1 MANFDA
7 FFDVIEHSKT
17 RIKRTNVRKKIQNH
31 HYQKHN
37 PPPPPQKEEKM
48 HYICKHNGSEYEM
61 KIKAMHNIVRLI
73 RVMISAVLMLLAL
86 SAQASP
92 PPIGEPMAKNLNTM
106 NSDELL
112 CELDNV
118 IGKHDEYSKKKAER
132 VRALEKDMKAEKD
145 MNSRYQKALAL
156 VGEYE
161 TYVSDSAA
169 NLLNECLDMAEQIG
183 ESNYIIAVKLR
194 MAMVYSISG
203 MFVAA
208 DKIFQ
213 EFEYDKLDQ
222 SYRGLYCYARIRYC
236 ENIVRDI
243 DDKRFSQ
250 QFMEEVDWCRSEL
263 MKMWSEGS
271 TPYLK
276 ELANRY
282 ESAGRYKE
290 AFDILHDVYNQEVSG
305 THGHAMLAMSLAQCY
320 RLMGKE
326 DLAKKYLIIA
336 AITDIKL
343 AIKENEALLA
353 LSAIL
358 YDEGDIDRA
367 YRYVRVCLD
376 DANFYNSHFKDSV
389 IARTYSIVDS
399 AYMSRMEAQRKKL
412 QGYLVVISVIVLLL
426 VVVLF
431 ESYKQ
436 RNKLMQI
443 RAELKNANQ
452 GLLTMNSR
460 LDEANLI
467 KERYVGYFMNQ
478 CSVYI
483 NKLDDF
489 RKNVNRKIKTKQIED
504 LYVLSSRPMEKELEE
519 LYANFDRAFLNLY
532 PDFIEQFNAL
542 LKPEARFETEDGRL
556 NITLRIYALMRMGI
570 TNMGQIA
577 KFLNYSL
584 QTVYNYKSKVKKDSL
599 LDGDAFEEAV
609 KIIGKI
615 SPKTPPKG

>member
-1 MANFDA
+1 M
-7 FFDVIEHSKT
+7 
-17 RIKRTNVRKKIQNH
+17 R
-31 HYQKHN
+31 
-37 PPPPPQKEEKM
+37 
-48 HYICKHNGSEYEM
+48 NGM
-61 KIKAMHNIVRLI
+61 QLGKL
-73 RVMISAVLMLLAL
+73 MIMAVLMLVAV
-86 SAQASP
+86 SAQAALPPP
-92 PPIGEPMAKNLNTM
+92 PPIGELVEKNLNTM
-106 NSDELL
+106 NCDELL
-112 CELDNV
+112 RELDNV
-118 IGKHDEYSKKKAER
+118 IGKHDDYSKEKANR
-132 VRALEKDMKAEKD
+132 VSKLEHDMKAEK
-145 MNSRYQKALAL
+145 NLNERYRKALEL
-156 VGEYE
+156 ENEYE

-169 NLLNECLDMAEQIG
+169 NLLNECLDMAEQMG
-183 ESNYIIAVKLR
+183 NDNYIIDVKLR
-194 MAMVYSISG
+194 MAMVYSMSG
-203 MFVAA
+203 MFVVA

-213 EFEYDKLDQ
+213 EFDYEKLDQ

-236 ENIVRDI
+236 ENIARDI
-243 DDKRFSQ
+243 DDRRFSQ
-250 QFMEEVDWCRSEL
+250 RFIDEIDWCREEL

-271 TPYLK
+271 VPYLK

-290 AFDILHDVYNQEVSG
+290 AFDILHDVYNQEASG
-305 THGHAMLAMSLAQCY
+305 SHGYAMLAMSLAKCY
-320 RLMGKE
+320 GLMGKE
-326 DLAKKYLIIA
+326 ELEKKYLIIA

-358 YDEGDIDRA
+358 YNEGDIERA
-367 YRYVRVCLD
+367 YRYVKVCLA

-412 QGYLVVISVIVLLL
+412 QGYLVVISVIVVLL

-431 ESYKQ
+431 ESFKQ
-436 RNKLMQI
+436 RNKLMLI
-443 RAELKNANQ
+443 RAQLKHANQ

-519 LYANFDRAFLNLY
+519 LYINFDRAFLNLY

-542 LKPEARFETEDGRL
+542 LKPEARFEPEAGRL

>member
-1 MANFDA
+1 M
-7 FFDVIEHSKT
+7 T
-17 RIKRTNVRKKIQNH
+17 
-31 HYQKHN
+31 
-37 PPPPPQKEEKM
+37 
-48 HYICKHNGSEYEM
+48 
-61 KIKAMHNIVRLI
+61 
-73 RVMISAVLMLLAL
+73 VLMLMGV
-86 SAQASP
+86 SAQAAL
-92 PPIGEPMAKNLNTM
+92 PPIDESVDKNLNTM
-106 NSDELL
+106 NCDELL
-112 CELDNV
+112 RELDNV
-118 IGKHDEYSKKKAER
+118 IGKHDDYSKEKANRVSKLEHEVKSER
-132 VRALEKDMKAEKD
+132 NLNERYRKALELE
-145 MNSRYQKALAL
+145 N
-156 VGEYE
+156 EYE

-169 NLLNECLDMAEQIG
+169 NLLNECLDMAEQLG
-183 ESNYIIAVKLR
+183 NDNYIKDVKLR
-194 MAMVYSISG
+194 MAMVYSMSG
-203 MFVAA
+203 MFVVA

-213 EFEYDKLDQ
+213 EFDYEKLDQ

-236 ENIVRDI
+236 ENIARDI
-243 DDKRFSQ
+243 DDRRFSQ
-250 QFMEEVDWCRSEL
+250 RFIDEIDWCREEL

-271 TPYLK
+271 VPYLK

-290 AFDILHDVYNQEVSG
+290 AFDILHDVYNQEASG
-305 THGHAMLAMSLAQCY
+305 SHGYAMLAMSLAKCY
-320 RLMGKE
+320 GLMGKE
-326 DLAKKYLIIA
+326 ELEKKYLIIA

-358 YDEGDIDRA
+358 YHEGDIERA
-367 YRYVRVCLD
+367 YRYVKVCLA

-399 AYMSRMEAQRKKL
+399 AYMSRMDAQRKKL
-412 QGYLVVISVIVLLL
+412 QGYLVVISVIVVLL

-431 ESYKQ
+431 ESFKQ
-436 RNKLMQI
+436 RNKLMLI
-443 RAELKNANQ
+443 RAQLKHANQ
-452 GLLTMNSR
+452 GLLIMNSR

>member
-1 MANFDA
+1 M
-7 FFDVIEHSKT
+7 T
-17 RIKRTNVRKKIQNH
+17 
-31 HYQKHN
+31 
-37 PPPPPQKEEKM
+37 
-48 HYICKHNGSEYEM
+48 
-61 KIKAMHNIVRLI
+61 
-73 RVMISAVLMLLAL
+73 VLMLMVV
-86 SAQASP
+86 SAQAAL
-92 PPIGEPMAKNLNTM
+92 PPIDESVDKNLNTM
-106 NSDELL
+106 NCDELL
-112 CELDNV
+112 RELDNV
-118 IGKHDEYSKKKAER
+118 IGKHDDYSKEKANRVSKLEHEVKSER
-132 VRALEKDMKAEKD
+132 NLNERYRKALELE
-145 MNSRYQKALAL
+145 N
-156 VGEYE
+156 EYE

-169 NLLNECLDMAEQIG
+169 NLLNECLDMAEQLG
-183 ESNYIIAVKLR
+183 NDNYIKDVKLR
-194 MAMVYSISG
+194 MAMVYSMSG
-203 MFVAA
+203 MFVVA

-213 EFEYDKLDQ
+213 EFDYEKLDQ

-236 ENIVRDI
+236 ENIARDI
-243 DDKRFSQ
+243 DDRRFSQ
-250 QFMEEVDWCRSEL
+250 RFIDEIDWCREEL

-271 TPYLK
+271 VPYLK

-290 AFDILHDVYNQEVSG
+290 AFDILHDVYNQEASG
-305 THGHAMLAMSLAQCY
+305 SHGYAMLAMSLAKCY
-320 RLMGKE
+320 GLMGKE
-326 DLAKKYLIIA
+326 ELEKKYLIIA

-358 YDEGDIDRA
+358 YNEGDIERA
-367 YRYVRVCLD
+367 YRYVKVCLA

-399 AYMSRMEAQRKKL
+399 AYMSRMDAQRKKL
-412 QGYLVVISVIVLLL
+412 QGYLVVISVIVVLL

-431 ESYKQ
+431 ESFKQ
-436 RNKLMQI
+436 RNKLMLI
-443 RAELKNANQ
+443 RAQLKQANQ

>member
-1 MANFDA
+1 M
-7 FFDVIEHSKT
+7 T
-17 RIKRTNVRKKIQNH
+17 
-31 HYQKHN
+31 
-37 PPPPPQKEEKM
+37 
-48 HYICKHNGSEYEM
+48 
-61 KIKAMHNIVRLI
+61 
-73 RVMISAVLMLLAL
+73 VLMLMGV
-86 SAQASP
+86 SAQAAL
-92 PPIGEPMAKNLNTM
+92 PPIDESVDKNLNTM
-106 NSDELL
+106 NCDELL
-112 CELDNV
+112 RELDNV
-118 IGKHDEYSKKKAER
+118 IGKHDDYSKEKANRVSKLEHEVKSER
-132 VRALEKDMKAEKD
+132 NLNERYRKALELE
-145 MNSRYQKALAL
+145 N
-156 VGEYE
+156 EYE

-169 NLLNECLDMAEQIG
+169 NLLNECLDMAEQLG
-183 ESNYIIAVKLR
+183 NDNYIIDVKLR
-194 MAMVYSISG
+194 MAMVYSMSG
-203 MFVAA
+203 LFVVA

-213 EFEYDKLDQ
+213 EFDYEKLDQ

-236 ENIVRDI
+236 ENIARDI
-243 DDKRFSQ
+243 DDRRFSQ
-250 QFMEEVDWCRSEL
+250 RFIDEIDWCREEL

-271 TPYLK
+271 VPYLK

-290 AFDILHDVYNQEVSG
+290 AFDILHDVYNQEASG
-305 THGHAMLAMSLAQCY
+305 SHGYAMLAMSLAKCY
-320 RLMGKE
+320 GLMGKE
-326 DLAKKYLIIA
+326 ELEKYLIIA

-343 AIKENEALLA
+343 SIKENEALLA

-358 YDEGDIDRA
+358 YNEGDIERA
-367 YRYVRVCLD
+367 YRYVKVCLA

-399 AYMSRMEAQRKKL
+399 AYMSRMDAQRKKL
-412 QGYLVVISVIVLLL
+412 QGYLVVISVIVVLL

-431 ESYKQ
+431 ESFKQ
-436 RNKLMQI
+436 RNKLMLI
-443 RAELKNANQ
+443 RAQLKQANQ

>member
-1 MANFDA
+1 M
-7 FFDVIEHSKT
+7 T
-17 RIKRTNVRKKIQNH
+17 
-31 HYQKHN
+31 
-37 PPPPPQKEEKM
+37 
-48 HYICKHNGSEYEM
+48 
-61 KIKAMHNIVRLI
+61 
-73 RVMISAVLMLLAL
+73 VLMLMVV
-86 SAQASP
+86 SAQAAL
-92 PPIGEPMAKNLNTM
+92 PPIDESVDKNLNTM
-106 NSDELL
+106 NCDELL
-112 CELDNV
+112 RELDNV
-118 IGKHDEYSKKKAER
+118 IGKHDDYSKEKANRVSKLEHEVKSER
-132 VRALEKDMKAEKD
+132 NLNERYRKALELE
-145 MNSRYQKALAL
+145 N
-156 VGEYE
+156 EYE

-169 NLLNECLDMAEQIG
+169 NLLNECLDMAEQLG
-183 ESNYIIAVKLR
+183 NDNYIIDVKLR
-194 MAMVYSISG
+194 MAMVYSMSG
-203 MFVAA
+203 LFVVA

-213 EFEYDKLDQ
+213 EFDYEKLDQ

-236 ENIVRDI
+236 ENIARDI
-243 DDKRFSQ
+243 DDRRFSQ
-250 QFMEEVDWCRSEL
+250 RFIDEIDWCREEL

-271 TPYLK
+271 VPYLK

-290 AFDILHDVYNQEVSG
+290 AFDILHDVYNQEASG
-305 THGHAMLAMSLAQCY
+305 SHGYAMLAMSLAKCY
-320 RLMGKE
+320 GLMGKE
-326 DLAKKYLIIA
+326 ELEKKYLIIA

-343 AIKENEALLA
+343 SIKENEALLA

-358 YDEGDIDRA
+358 YNEGDIERA
-367 YRYVRVCLD
+367 YRYVKVCLA

-399 AYMSRMEAQRKKL
+399 AYMSRMDAQRKKL
-412 QGYLVVISVIVLLL
+412 QGYLVVISVIVVLL

-436 RNKLMQI
+436 RNKLMLI
-443 RAELKNANQ
+443 RAQLKHANQ

>member
-1 MANFDA
+1 M
-7 FFDVIEHSKT
+7 T
-17 RIKRTNVRKKIQNH
+17 
-31 HYQKHN
+31 
-37 PPPPPQKEEKM
+37 
-48 HYICKHNGSEYEM
+48 
-61 KIKAMHNIVRLI
+61 
-73 RVMISAVLMLLAL
+73 VLMLMGV
-86 SAQASP
+86 SAQAAL
-92 PPIGEPMAKNLNTM
+92 PPIDESVDKNLNTM
-106 NSDELL
+106 NCDELL
-112 CELDNV
+112 RELDNV
-118 IGKHDEYSKKKAER
+118 IGKHDDYSKEKANRVSKLEHEVKSER
-132 VRALEKDMKAEKD
+132 NLNERYRKALELE
-145 MNSRYQKALAL
+145 N
-156 VGEYE
+156 EYE

-169 NLLNECLDMAEQIG
+169 NLLNECLDMAEQLG
-183 ESNYIIAVKLR
+183 NDNYIIDVKLR
-194 MAMVYSISG
+194 MAMVYSMSG
-203 MFVAA
+203 LFVVA

-213 EFEYDKLDQ
+213 EFDYEKLDQ

-236 ENIVRDI
+236 ENIARDI
-243 DDKRFSQ
+243 DDRRFSQ
-250 QFMEEVDWCRSEL
+250 RFIDEIDWCREEL

-271 TPYLK
+271 VPYLK

-290 AFDILHDVYNQEVSG
+290 AFDILHDVYNQEASG
-305 THGHAMLAMSLAQCY
+305 SHGYAMLAMSLAKCY
-320 RLMGKE
+320 GLMGKE
-326 DLAKKYLIIA
+326 ELEKKYLIIA

-343 AIKENEALLA
+343 SIKENEALLA

-358 YDEGDIDRA
+358 YNEGDIERA
-367 YRYVRVCLD
+367 YRYVKVCLA

-399 AYMSRMEAQRKKL
+399 AYMSRMDAQRKKL
-412 QGYLVVISVIVLLL
+412 QGYLVVISVIVVLL

-431 ESYKQ
+431 ESFKQ
-436 RNKLMQI
+436 RNKLMLI
-443 RAELKNANQ
+443 RAQLKQANQ

-467 KERYVGYFMNQ
+467 KERYVGYFMNP

-483 NKLDDF
+483 NTLDAF

>member
-1 MANFDA
+1 MELYN
-7 FFDVIEHSKT
+7 INI
-17 RIKRTNVRKKIQNH
+17 RRTVTLAIL
-31 HYQKHN
+31 
-37 PPPPPQKEEKM
+37 
-48 HYICKHNGSEYEM
+48 
-61 KIKAMHNIVRLI
+61 LI
-73 RVMISAVLMLLAL
+73 ATVAGNA
-86 SAQASP
+86 AP
-92 PPIGEPMAKNLNTM
+92 PPIGEKLEKNLNSL
-106 NSDELL
+106 NSEELL
-112 CELDNV
+112 SELDKV
-118 IGKHDEYSKKKAER
+118 ISKHDEYSKAKVAR
-132 VRALEKDMKAEKD
+132 VLDLEKDMKAEK
-145 MNSRYQKALAL
+145 NLNARYQKAMTL
-156 VGEYE
+156 VSEYE
-161 TYVSDSAA
+161 TYVSDSAS
-169 NLLNECLDMAEQIG
+169 NLLDECLNMAQQLG
-183 ESNYIIAVKLR
+183 EENYINDVKLR
-194 MAMVYSISG
+194 KAMVYSMSG
-203 MFVAA
+203 MFVVA

-213 EFEYDKLDQ
+213 EFDYEKLDQ

-236 ENIVRDI
+236 ENIARDI
-243 DDKRFSQ
+243 DDRRYSQ
-250 QFMEEVDWCRSEL
+250 QFFDEIDWCREEL

-271 TPYLK
+271 VPYLK

-290 AFDILHDVYNQEVSG
+290 AFDILHDVYNQEASG
-305 THGHAMLAMSLAQCY
+305 THGYAMLAMSLAQCY

-326 DLAKKYLIIA
+326 ELEKKYLIIA

-367 YRYVRVCLD
+367 YRYVKVCLD

-412 QGYLVVISVIVLLL
+412 QGYLVVISVIVVLL
-426 VVVLF
+426 VVVIF

-436 RNKLMQI
+436 RNKLMLI
-443 RAELKNANQ
+443 RAQLKHANQ
-452 GLLTMNSR
+452 GLLTMNNR

>member
-1 MANFDA
+1 MELYN
-7 FFDVIEHSKT
+7 INI
-17 RIKRTNVRKKIQNH
+17 RRTVTLAIL
-31 HYQKHN
+31 
-37 PPPPPQKEEKM
+37 
-48 HYICKHNGSEYEM
+48 
-61 KIKAMHNIVRLI
+61 LI
-73 RVMISAVLMLLAL
+73 ATVAGNA
-86 SAQASP
+86 AP
-92 PPIGEPMAKNLNTM
+92 PPIGEKLEKNLNSL
-106 NSDELL
+106 NSEELL
-112 CELDNV
+112 SELDKV
-118 IGKHDEYSKKKAER
+118 ISKHDEYSKAKAAR
-132 VRALEKDMKAEKD
+132 VLDLEKDMKAEK
-145 MNSRYQKALAL
+145 NLNARYQKAMTL
-156 VGEYE
+156 VSEYE
-161 TYVSDSAA
+161 TYVSDSAS
-169 NLLNECLDMAEQIG
+169 NLLDECLNMAQQLG
-183 ESNYIIAVKLR
+183 EENYINDVKLR
-194 MAMVYSISG
+194 KAMVYSMSG
-203 MFVAA
+203 MFVVA

-213 EFEYDKLDQ
+213 EFDYEKLDQ

-236 ENIVRDI
+236 ENIARDI
-243 DDKRFSQ
+243 DDRRYSQRFID
-250 QFMEEVDWCRSEL
+250 EIDWCREEL

-271 TPYLK
+271 VPYLK

-290 AFDILHDVYNQEVSG
+290 AFDILHDVYNQEASG
-305 THGHAMLAMSLAQCY
+305 SHGYAMLAMSLAKCY
-320 RLMGKE
+320 GLMGKE
-326 DLAKKYLIIA
+326 ELEKEYLIIA

-358 YDEGDIDRA
+358 YNEGDIERA
-367 YRYVRVCLD
+367 YRYVKVCLA

-412 QGYLVVISVIVLLL
+412 QGYLVVISVIVVLL
-426 VVVLF
+426 VVVIF

-436 RNKLMQI
+436 RNKLMLI
-443 RAELKNANQ
+443 RAQLKHANQ
-452 GLLTMNSR
+452 GLLTMNNR

>member
-1 MANFDA
+1 M
-7 FFDVIEHSKT
+7 T
-17 RIKRTNVRKKIQNH
+17 
-31 HYQKHN
+31 
-37 PPPPPQKEEKM
+37 
-48 HYICKHNGSEYEM
+48 
-61 KIKAMHNIVRLI
+61 
-73 RVMISAVLMLLAL
+73 VLMLMGV
-86 SAQASP
+86 SAQAAL
-92 PPIGEPMAKNLNTM
+92 PPIDESVVKNLNTM
-106 NSDELL
+106 NCDELL
-112 CELDNV
+112 RELDNV
-118 IGKHDEYSKKKAER
+118 IGKHDDYSKEKANRVSKLEHEVKAER
-132 VRALEKDMKAEKD
+132 NLNERYRKALELE
-145 MNSRYQKALAL
+145 N
-156 VGEYE
+156 EYE

-169 NLLNECLDMAEQIG
+169 NLLNECLDMAEQLG
-183 ESNYIIAVKLR
+183 NDNYIKDVKLR
-194 MAMVYSISG
+194 MAMVYSMSG
-203 MFVAA
+203 MFVVA

-213 EFEYDKLDQ
+213 EFDYEKLDQ

-236 ENIVRDI
+236 ENIARDI
-243 DDKRFSQ
+243 DDRRFSQ
-250 QFMEEVDWCRSEL
+250 RFIDEIDWCREEL

-271 TPYLK
+271 VPYLK

-290 AFDILHDVYNQEVSG
+290 AFDILHDVYNQEASG
-305 THGHAMLAMSLAQCY
+305 SHGYAMLAMSLAKCY
-320 RLMGKE
+320 GLMGKE
-326 DLAKKYLIIA
+326 ELEKKYLIIA

-358 YDEGDIDRA
+358 YNEGDIERA
-367 YRYVRVCLD
+367 YRYVKVCLA

-399 AYMSRMEAQRKKL
+399 AYMSRMDAQRKKL
-412 QGYLVVISVIVLLL
+412 QGYLVVISVIVVLL

-431 ESYKQ
+431 ESFKQ
-436 RNKLMQI
+436 RNKLMLI
-443 RAELKNANQ
+443 RAQLKHANQ
-452 GLLTMNSR
+452 GLLIMNSR

>member
-1 MANFDA
+1 M
-7 FFDVIEHSKT
+7 T
-17 RIKRTNVRKKIQNH
+17 
-31 HYQKHN
+31 
-37 PPPPPQKEEKM
+37 
-48 HYICKHNGSEYEM
+48 
-61 KIKAMHNIVRLI
+61 
-73 RVMISAVLMLLAL
+73 VLMLMGV
-86 SAQASP
+86 SAQAAL
-92 PPIGEPMAKNLNTM
+92 PPIDESVDKNLNTM
-106 NSDELL
+106 NCDELL
-112 CELDNV
+112 RELDNV
-118 IGKHDEYSKKKAER
+118 IGKHDDYSKEKANRVSKLEHEVKSER
-132 VRALEKDMKAEKD
+132 NLNERYRKALELE
-145 MNSRYQKALAL
+145 N
-156 VGEYE
+156 EYE

-169 NLLNECLDMAEQIG
+169 NLLNECLDMAEQLG
-183 ESNYIIAVKLR
+183 NDNYIIDVKLR
-194 MAMVYSISG
+194 MAMVYSMSG
-203 MFVAA
+203 LFVVA

-213 EFEYDKLDQ
+213 EFDYEKLDQ

-236 ENIVRDI
+236 ENIARDI
-243 DDKRFSQ
+243 DDRRFSQ
-250 QFMEEVDWCRSEL
+250 RFIDEIDWCREEL

-271 TPYLK
+271 VPYLK

-290 AFDILHDVYNQEVSG
+290 AFDILHDVYNQEASG
-305 THGHAMLAMSLAQCY
+305 SHGYAMLAMSLAKCY
-320 RLMGKE
+320 GLMGKE
-326 DLAKKYLIIA
+326 ELEKKYLIIA

-343 AIKENEALLA
+343 SIKENEALLA

-358 YDEGDIDRA
+358 YNEGDIERA
-367 YRYVRVCLD
+367 YRYVKVCLA

-399 AYMSRMEAQRKKL
+399 AYMSRMDAQRKKL
-412 QGYLVVISVIVLLL
+412 QGYLVVISVIVVLL

-431 ESYKQ
+431 ESFKQ
-436 RNKLMQI
+436 RNKLMLI
-443 RAELKNANQ
+443 RAQLKQANQ

>member
-1 MANFDA
+1 M
-7 FFDVIEHSKT
+7 T
-17 RIKRTNVRKKIQNH
+17 
-31 HYQKHN
+31 
-37 PPPPPQKEEKM
+37 
-48 HYICKHNGSEYEM
+48 
-61 KIKAMHNIVRLI
+61 
-73 RVMISAVLMLLAL
+73 VLMLMGV
-86 SAQASP
+86 SAQAAL
-92 PPIGEPMAKNLNTM
+92 PPIDESVDKNLNTM
-106 NSDELL
+106 NCDELL
-112 CELDNV
+112 RELDNV
-118 IGKHDEYSKKKAER
+118 IGKHDDYSKEKANRVSKLEHEVKSER
-132 VRALEKDMKAEKD
+132 NLNERYRKALELE
-145 MNSRYQKALAL
+145 N
-156 VGEYE
+156 EYE

-169 NLLNECLDMAEQIG
+169 NLLNECLDMAEQLG
-183 ESNYIIAVKLR
+183 NDNYIKDVKLR
-194 MAMVYSISG
+194 MAMVYSMSG
-203 MFVAA
+203 MFVVA

-213 EFEYDKLDQ
+213 EFDYEKLDQ

-236 ENIVRDI
+236 ENIARDI
-243 DDKRFSQ
+243 DDRRFSQ
-250 QFMEEVDWCRSEL
+250 RFIDEIDWCREEL

-271 TPYLK
+271 VPYLK

-290 AFDILHDVYNQEVSG
+290 AFDILHDVYNQEASG
-305 THGHAMLAMSLAQCY
+305 SHGYAMLAMSLAKCY
-320 RLMGKE
+320 GLMGKE
-326 DLAKKYLIIA
+326 ELEKKYLIIA

-358 YDEGDIDRA
+358 YNEGDIERA
-367 YRYVRVCLD
+367 YRYVKVCLA

-399 AYMSRMEAQRKKL
+399 AYMSRMDAQRKKL
-412 QGYLVVISVIVLLL
+412 QGYLVVISVIVVLL

-431 ESYKQ
+431 ESFKQ
-436 RNKLMQI
+436 RNKLMLI
-443 RAELKNANQ
+443 RAQLKHANQ
-452 GLLTMNSR
+452 GLLIMNSR

>member
-1 MANFDA
+1 M
-7 FFDVIEHSKT
+7 T
-17 RIKRTNVRKKIQNH
+17 
-31 HYQKHN
+31 
-37 PPPPPQKEEKM
+37 
-48 HYICKHNGSEYEM
+48 
-61 KIKAMHNIVRLI
+61 
-73 RVMISAVLMLLAL
+73 VLMLMGV
-86 SAQASP
+86 SAQAAL
-92 PPIGEPMAKNLNTM
+92 PPIDESVDKNLNTM
-106 NSDELL
+106 NCDELL
-112 CELDNV
+112 RELDNV
-118 IGKHDEYSKKKAER
+118 IGKHDDYSKEKANRVSKLEHEVKSER
-132 VRALEKDMKAEKD
+132 NLNERYRKALELE
-145 MNSRYQKALAL
+145 N
-156 VGEYE
+156 EYE

-169 NLLNECLDMAEQIG
+169 NLLNECLDMAEQLG
-183 ESNYIIAVKLR
+183 NDNYIKDVKLR
-194 MAMVYSISG
+194 MAMVYSMSG
-203 MFVAA
+203 LFVVA

-213 EFEYDKLDQ
+213 EFDYEKLDQ

-236 ENIVRDI
+236 ENIARDI
-243 DDKRFSQ
+243 DDRRFSQ
-250 QFMEEVDWCRSEL
+250 RFIDEIDWCREEL

-271 TPYLK
+271 VPYLK

-290 AFDILHDVYNQEVSG
+290 AFDILHDVYNQEASG
-305 THGHAMLAMSLAQCY
+305 SHGYAMLAMSLAKCY
-320 RLMGKE
+320 GLMGKE
-326 DLAKKYLIIA
+326 ELEKKYLIIA

-343 AIKENEALLA
+343 SIKENEALLA

-358 YDEGDIDRA
+358 YHEGDIERA
-367 YRYVRVCLD
+367 YRYVKVCLA

-399 AYMSRMEAQRKKL
+399 AYMSRMDAQRKKL
-412 QGYLVVISVIVLLL
+412 QGYLVVISVIVVLL

-431 ESYKQ
+431 ESFKQ
-436 RNKLMQI
+436 RNKLMLI
-443 RAELKNANQ
+443 RAQLKHANQ
-452 GLLTMNSR
+452 GLLIMNSR